1 MAWVTQRTCKGLINK
16 RINKRGQPEIT
27 INEASQK
34 LKDGWP
40 FLGHF
45 WKTKRRRSS
54 FLRIS
59 GIGPK
64 ILEFNGR
71 YLAQKFSVLV
81 IYLRKRKM
89 LQRQTDG
96 KREMLKKNREGLL
109 RDYIATQNIVGSCWC
124 LAAIFGQL
132 FCRTFQLQLQ
142 GQQPDENQLR
152 AFDNSVANFLVRCLA
167 LPKWVEHYR

>member
-1 MAWVTQRTCKGLINK
+1 
-16 RINKRGQPEIT
+16 
-27 INEASQK
+27 
-34 LKDGWP
+34 
-40 FLGHF
+40 LGHF

-54 FLRIS
+54 FSRIS
-59 GIGPK
+59 GVGPK

-109 RDYIATQNIVGSCWC
+109 RDYIATQNIVGSC
-124 LAAIFGQL
+124 
-132 FCRTFQLQLQ
+132 
-142 GQQPDENQLR
+142 
-152 AFDNSVANFLVRCLA
+152 
-167 LPKWVEHYR
+167 